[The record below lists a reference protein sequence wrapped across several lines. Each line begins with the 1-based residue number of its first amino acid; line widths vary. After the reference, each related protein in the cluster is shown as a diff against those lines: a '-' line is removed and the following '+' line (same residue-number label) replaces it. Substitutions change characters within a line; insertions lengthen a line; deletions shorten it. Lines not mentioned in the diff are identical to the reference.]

1 MKTNVAFSRQGRY
14 QKGVALIAVLLLLVL
29 LSAVAVALVY
39 KVNHEQHLQRTDM
52 ANTLAYYG
60 GEAAME
66 KMMADLSA
74 LYAQKASPTNCDI
87 SALEALAP
95 SQMVIGVTYPEYI
108 FNVPPNGAG
117 CNALPSTVQTIS
129 SGPNEGLQAQIV
141 PLNLQVTADRF
152 GVEEARLVRRVEVA
166 EIPVFQFGV
175 FSETDLSYFPGPT
188 FDFGG
193 RVHTNGN
200 LFLAEGGGQTL
211 TFHSKIRAAGD
222 VVRDQLAN
230 GDSTIAQGRTGNVMV
245 PTAPSGC
252 DGAQPA
258 CRNLTASGPN
268 EGSSI
273 AGPSA
278 TYGGTG
284 SSNPIWNS
292 LSSSTYNGMILSGA
306 TGVKKLTLPFVQP
319 GVGPIEIIRRPRA
332 GEAVTSSLGESRL
345 YNQAQ
350 IRVLLSDDPAELPG
364 GAGDPANIR
373 LANVKTSAGA
383 PDYTNGVP
391 VKGAPV
397 APNTTYF
404 AEAVNVT
411 VTDKNGV
418 VTKPAGPGGELNWST
433 IPRIPLPAVALS
445 IPKNTPL
452 LTPTTVVTAGPTT
465 TVTQPWNLLDGYLRV
480 EYRNGGGAY
489 TAITKEWLEIG
500 FARQG
505 VPPSSSAGIANTVHP
520 NAILILQQQADRN
533 GDGNITAAEQ
543 VKDGGTNSVITGAA
557 TRNNWYPINMY
568 EAREG
573 EFREYQPVITRA
585 TCSIGGVLDLV
596 EIDVNNLRRW
606 LAGTIPGSG
615 GAVEFTSQNGYIL
628 YVSDRRGAVPS
639 NQPSNAGII
648 TGEYGFEDVVNP
660 SDPANGNPN
669 GLLDV
674 GEAVNGLTPAEGVAT
689 YSADY
694 LGLGFGVP
702 QPGSLPNVKV
712 NCMNQARQNWVSG
725 PRHGVRLV
733 NGSLGNLPTRQDNGL
748 GGFTLTAE
756 QPVYILGNYNANP
769 AGFGDPHASSAVIAD
784 TVTLLSNSWLDSN
797 SFRSP
802 TDATSVNN
810 NAADP
815 GRFATTSYY
824 RVAVAS
830 GKNMNFPAIAGVP
843 TQDFGTDGGVHNYL
857 RYLEDWSNQ
866 TLNYRG
872 SMASLYYSQY
882 ATGVFKCC
890 GTIYQPPTRA
900 YFFDTD
906 FLDLSKM
913 PPGTPRFRDVVNVGF
928 QQVY

>member
-1 MKTNVAFSRQGRY
+1 MKTNVAVSRRGRY

-66 KMMADLSA
+66 KMMADLSN
-74 LYAQKASPTNCDI
+74 LYAQKAAPTNCDI

-95 SQMVIGVTYPEYI
+95 SQMVMGVTYPEYI
-108 FNVPPNGAG
+108 FNVPPNAAG

-152 GVEEARLVRRVEVA
+152 GVEEARLIRRVEVA

-175 FSETDLSYFPGPT
+175 FSETDLSYFPGPS

-230 GDSTIAQGRTGNVMV
+230 GDDTQAQGRTGRVMI
-245 PTAPSGC
+245 PSAPSGC

-258 CRNLTASGPN
+258 CKDLTVNPN
-268 EGSSI
+268 WGSSI
-273 AGPSA
+273 GGPTP
-278 TYGGTG
+278 TYGGSG
-284 SSNPIWNS
+284 SSNPNWKTIS
-292 LSSSTYNGMILSGA
+292 PTTYAGMILSGS

-319 GVGPIEIIRRPRA
+319 NVGPIEIIRRPRA
-332 GEAVTSSLGESRL
+332 GEAPTSSLGESRL

-350 IRVLLSDDPAELPG
+350 IRVLISDDPAELPG
-364 GAGDPANIR
+364 GAGDPGNIR

-383 PDYTNGVP
+383 PDYSAGVP
-391 VKGAPV
+391 VPGISNPAG
-397 APNTTYF
+397 NTYF
-404 AEAVNVT
+404 AEAQNIT
-411 VTDKNGV
+411 ATDKNGV
-418 VTKPAGPGGELNWST
+418 VTHPAGPGGELNWSN
-433 IPRIPLPAVALS
+433 IPQIPPPAEATA
-445 IPKNTPL
+445 IPKNAPL
-452 LTPTTVVTAGPTT
+452 LTPKTVVTAGPTT

-480 EYRNGGGAY
+480 EYRNGAGAY
-489 TAITKEWLEIG
+489 VPITKEWLEIG
-500 FARQG
+500 FARQN
-505 VPPSSSAGIANTVHP
+505 VPPSSSAGISNTVHP

-533 GDGNITAAEQ
+533 GNGVIDAGELLPDAGTNNIT
-543 VKDGGTNSVITGAA
+543 GGPNTITGQL
-557 TRNNWYPINMY
+557 TRNNWYPVNMY
-568 EAREG
+568 ETREG
-573 EFREYQPVITRA
+573 EFREINPPPASPNCNV
-585 TCSIGGVLDLV
+585 GGILNLL

-606 LAGTIPGSG
+606 ITGAIPGSG
-615 GAVEFTSQNGYIL
+615 GLVEFTSQNGYIL
-628 YVSDRRGAVPS
+628 YVSDRRGAVRS
-639 NQPSNAGII
+639 NQPTNAGII
-648 TGEYGFEDVVNP
+648 TGEYGFEDVINL

-669 GLLDV
+669 GVLDA
-674 GEAVNGLTPAEGVAT
+674 GEAVNGLSAAEGVAT
-689 YSADY
+689 YSANF

-702 QPGSLPNVKV
+702 QPGSLPNTPV
-712 NCMNQARQNWVSG
+712 NCLNQARQNWVSG

-733 NGSLGNLPTRQDNGL
+733 NGTLGNLPTRPDNGL
-748 GGFTLTAE
+748 GGFTLASE
-756 QPVYILGNYNANP
+756 QPAYILGDYNANA

-784 TVTLLSNSWLDSN
+784 SLSLLSNNWSDLR
-797 SFRSP
+797 SFQFPKRAANRP
-802 TDATSVNN
+802 GLTS
-810 NAADP
+810 
-815 GRFATTSYY
+815 FY
-824 RVAVAS
+824 RVAVAA
-830 GKNMNFPAIAGVP
+830 GKNMNFPTSTLPGVP
-843 TQDFGTDGGVHNYL
+843 QDFGTDGGVHNYL
-857 RYLEDWSNQ
+857 RFLENWGGA

-872 SMASLYYSQY
+872 SMASLFYSQY

-890 GTIYQPPTRA
+890 GTVYSPPTRS

-913 PPGTPRFRDVVNVGF
+913 PPGTPKFRDVVNVGF